1 MVSLEDR
8 NGRGD
13 GSLGEPVAAVT
24 KLERPDPEVPEKAK
38 RRRFSAAYKLRIVRE
53 ADACG
58 QDGELGALLRRE
70 GLYSSHLSAWRR
82 QRDEGS
88 LASLAPR
95 RRGRPAVSA
104 EAVES
109 ARLRRENGQLRRQ
122 LTAAEAVIE
131 IQKKL
136 SALLGL
142 ALPPET
148 DDAR

>member
-1 MVSLEDR
+1 MVSLDNR

-13 GSLGEPVAAVT
+13 GSLGEPVATVT
-24 KLERPDPEVPEKAK
+24 KSERPDPEVPEKAR

-70 GLYSSHLSAWRR
+70 GLYSSHLATWRR

-95 RRGRPAVSA
+95 RRGRPAMSA
-104 EAVES
+104 AAAES
-109 ARLRRENGQLRRQ
+109 VRLRRENEQLRRQ
-122 LTAAEAVIE
+122 LAAAETVIE

-136 SALLGL
+136 SALLGM
-142 ALPPET
+142 ALPPGT
-148 DDAR
+148 GDAR

>member
-1 MVSLEDR
+1 MVSLESR
-8 NGRGD
+8 NGRAVSVPG
-13 GSLGEPVAAVT
+13 GPTAVT
-24 KLERPDPEVPEKAK
+24 EVQRADPEVPEKA
-38 RRRFSAAYKLRIVRE
+38 RRRQFSAAYKLRVLQE
-53 ADACG
+53 ADRCRK
-58 QDGELGALLRRE
+58 DGELGALLRRE
-70 GLYSSHLSAWRR
+70 GLYSSHLAAWRR

-109 ARLRRENGQLRRQ
+109 ARLRRENEQLRRQ
-122 LTAAEAVIE
+122 LTAAETVIE
-131 IQKKL
+131 VQKKL

>member
-1 MVSLEDR
+1 MVSLTDR
-8 NGRGD
+8 NGREAGLE
-13 GSLGEPVAAVT
+13 SAPLAAVMAVG
-24 KLERPDPEVPEKAK
+24 RPDPEVPEKAK

-70 GLYSSHLSAWRR
+70 GLYSSHLATWRR

-88 LASLAPR
+88 LAGLAPR
-95 RRGRPAVSA
+95 RRGRPAMSA
-104 EAVES
+104 EAAEL
-109 ARLRRENGQLRRQ
+109 ARLRRENEQLRRQ

-148 DDAR
+148 GHAR

>member
-1 MVSLEDR
+1 MVSLDNR

-13 GSLGEPVAAVT
+13 GSADGPVVTVTAV
-24 KLERPDPEVPEKAK
+24 ERPDPEVPEKAK

-70 GLYSSHLSAWRR
+70 GLYSSHLATWRR

-104 EAVES
+104 GAAEA
-109 ARLRRENGQLRRQ
+109 ARLRREN
-122 LTAAEAVIE
+122 E
-131 IQKKL
+131 
-136 SALLGL
+136 
-142 ALPPET
+142 
-148 DDAR
+148 